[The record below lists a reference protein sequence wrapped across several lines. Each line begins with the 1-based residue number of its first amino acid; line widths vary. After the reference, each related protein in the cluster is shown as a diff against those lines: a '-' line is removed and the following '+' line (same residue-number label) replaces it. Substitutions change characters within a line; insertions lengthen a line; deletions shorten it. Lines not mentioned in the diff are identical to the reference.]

1 MVASDGGIFSFGD
14 ATFYG
19 SEGGQPLGDPIV
31 GMIPTA
37 DGFGYSLISQDGL
50 SYPFGEAAQGDAT
63 DPGAPGSCPAPS
75 TTALQGSISGG
86 VSSWLAADV
95 NTLVAQ
101 QAPGDENG
109 LWIGGDPVYWRSS
122 SGPGLAAAA
131 VAALTGNTTMQYDAV
146 QTFNTLIEE
155 HQQSNGSFTA
165 VAGTADPQSPA
176 IDTMFFVTNLG
187 MALWALRSQLSAE
200 EVTYWSDAIT
210 GGANYLIANG
220 NLTWYTNGNIVIG
233 NAVAMELAYC
243 ASGQSQYQADYE
255 AALSFAIA
263 PPQSRWPGFGLIY
276 TTVPTQANG
285 SDGAAYFAESGGG
298 TPGFDANYTMV
309 QLDQLCRLY
318 LVTDS
323 PDILRLIQLLFN
335 QEWPLVNPSN
345 WTLDTSGG
353 TRHPQSDFYVGFT
366 TPALELLAVFGGRT
380 DLNGYVASQV
390 EFIESFYTTA
400 MTYWSSGGQYGFG
413 DEAATLVMLAL

>member
-1 MVASDGGIFSFGD
+1 M
-14 ATFYG
+14 
-19 SEGGQPLGDPIV
+19 
-31 GMIPTA
+31 
-37 DGFGYSLISQDGL
+37 
-50 SYPFGEAAQGDAT
+50 
-63 DPGAPGSCPAPS
+63 
-75 TTALQGSISGG
+75 
-86 VSSWLAADV
+86 
-95 NTLVAQ
+95 
-101 QAPGDENG
+101 
-109 LWIGGDPVYWRSS
+109 
-122 SGPGLAAAA
+122 
-131 VAALTGNTTMQYDAV
+131 AALTGNATMQYDAV

-155 HQQSNGSFTA
+155 HQQPNGSFTA
-165 VAGTADPQSPA
+165 VAGTANPQSPD

-200 EVTYWSDAIT
+200 QASYWSDAIT
-210 GGANYLIANG
+210 GGANYLIASG

-233 NAVAMELAYC
+233 NALAMELAYC
-243 ASGQSQYQADYE
+243 ASGESQYQTDYE

-298 TPGFDANYTMV
+298 APGFDADYTQL

-323 PDILRLIQLLFN
+323 PEILRLIQLLFN
-335 QEWPLVNPSN
+335 QEWPLVNTSN
-345 WTLDTSGG
+345 WTLNASGG

-380 DLNGYVASQV
+380 DLSGYVASQ
-390 EFIESFYTTA
+390 
-400 MTYWSSGGQYGFG
+400 SSPSRNSSRVPQPIGVPAPSMDTV
-413 DEAATLVMLAL
+413 DEAATLVLLGL